1 VTKIHKTKLAL
12 LGATAFFAATSA
24 HAQVADTWSISGD
37 VIVSAVNTAAD
48 TQLDPITGGGTAT
61 TGIDAA
67 EITAGFKN
75 TISGSA
81 VGASASQSFTSLN
94 NSGVGGAAS
103 LEIGGGVTVAAGNTS
118 TVLNNTDVATSAT
131 VGGNSNSI
139 SLAAVGSSASV
150 SGSTSLT
157 DVGGAAVGS
166 DETFAYT
173 VTGDLAVSAGAA
185 DGSVD
190 TDVGTTV
197 GGNTGAVTLT
207 LATGVNGA
215 AVSGVGNSISVAG
228 VGSSSSASFSGTV
241 SGDATVLDQFALT
254 LTAGAAVS
262 SSNDDGADVT
272 VNLTD
277 AGMVEPAIS
286 GADSNANS
294 ISAAAVGSSSS
305 FSLSANGFGGGVISE
320 FNADVGELQIDATNG
335 AAAVTVAALA
345 GDGGTAITSAAIGG
359 GGNGN
364 SISSSAVGS
373 SGSASFSNNVYSGGL
388 GAETGAVNFA
398 AISVNSTNG
407 GEVTNTTS
415 LGTAAGISDAG
426 SRNSI
431 SIAGVGASASQ
442 SISTTDYSG
451 AGVTGVATT
460 VDGTITLA
468 ALNTGAVT
476 VAGGMAVP
484 TIADGFSNS
493 ISAAAVG
500 ASASQSVARTL
511 VGAP

>member
-1 VTKIHKTKLAL
+1 MTKIHKTKLAL
-12 LGATAFFAATSA
+12 LGATAFFAASSA
-24 HAQVADTWSISGD
+24 HAQVADTWGISGE
-37 VIVSAVNTAAD
+37 VIVSAVNTATD
-48 TQLDPITGGGTAT
+48 TQLDPIAGGGTAT
-61 TGIDAA
+61 TGVDAA
-67 EITAGFKN
+67 EITGGFKN

-94 NSGVGGAAS
+94 NSGVGGTAS
-103 LEIGGGVTVAAGNTS
+103 LEIGGGVTVAAGNGS
-118 TVLNNTDVATSAT
+118 NVLNNSDIATSVT
-131 VGGNSNSI
+131 VGGSANSI

-150 SGSTSLT
+150 SGTTTLT

-166 DETFAYT
+166 DETFSYT
-173 VTGDLAVSAGAA
+173 ATGDVSVSSGAA

-190 TDVGTTV
+190 LDQGTTI
-197 GGNTGAVTLT
+197 GGNSGTVTLT
-207 LATGVNGA
+207 LATGIA
-215 AVSGVGNSISVAG
+215 APAVTGDGNSISVAG
-228 VGSSSSASFSGTV
+228 VGSSASASFSATV
-241 SGDATVLDQFALT
+241 SGDATVLDSFALA
-254 LTAGAAVS
+254 LPQGASVS
-262 SSNDDGADVT
+262 AANDDGADVS
-272 VNLTD
+272 VNLN
-277 AGMVEPAIS
+277 AGVTGGGITGTGGNS
-286 GADSNANS
+286 NS
-294 ISAAAVGSSSS
+294 ISAAAVGSSAS
-305 FSLSANGFGGGVISE
+305 FSTSATAFGGATISE
-320 FNADVGELQIDATNG
+320 FNADVGELQVDSTNG
-335 AAAVTVAALA
+335 ANNVSLANAAGADAT
-345 GDGGTAITSAAIGG
+345 GFDSAVISG

-364 SISSSAVGS
+364 SISLTAVGS
-373 SGSASFSNNVYSGGL
+373 SGSVSASNTVVSGGL

-398 AISVNSTNG
+398 AITVNSTNG
-407 GEVTNTTS
+407 GSVTNTAS
-415 LGTAAGISDAG
+415 LTTAAGISDTG

-468 ALNTGAVT
+468 ALNTGTVT
-476 VAGGMAVP
+476 VAGGLAVP